1 MKCIAVPVNLEA
13 MNRLDYDQ
21 CQEEDLVEVIFEE
34 HDYNELWDS
43 GIIEILNNQL
53 GKNIDDYEDEN
64 ITDLDELRQCR
75 VIIGERINIVPS
87 SIILEK
93 LYSQVN
99 LAIDYKIGVFFYF

>member
-1 MKCIAVPVNLEA
+1 MKCIAVPVNPEA

-21 CQEEDLVEVIFEE
+21 CQEGDLVEVIFEE

-64 ITDLDELRQCR
+64 ITDLDELRQCK

-93 LYSQVN
+93 LNSQVN
-99 LAIDYKIGVFFYF
+99 LAIDYKTGVFFYF